1 MPTAFITGINGQ
13 DGSYLAEFLLSKNY
27 RVVGMMRN
35 KSANLDLIN
44 HILDSIE
51 IVEADLGDEASL
63 GNALARSR
71 PDEVYN
77 LAARAS
83 GSELWANP
91 ALTGEVNG
99 LLVTRLME
107 VIRKIKPDIRVCQAS
122 SSEVFGDPL
131 EAPQDES
138 TPLRPRNPYGAAKTY
153 GHWITVNYRQSRGLF
168 ACSAILFNHE
178 SPRRR
183 LEFVTRKI
191 SHTVA
196 RIKFGLAKE
205 LRLGNLDASRD
216 WGFAAEYVQAMWLM
230 LQRPEPD
237 DFVIASGTSHSVR
250 EFCKL
255 AFSHVGLDYRD
266 YVVADQE
273 TFRVSENT
281 PIVGN
286 AAKAKRVLGWAPQMT
301 FEDLVRIMVDADLAR
316 LQKAPLE
323 MVSSSS
329 TSRTTH
335 ARESAAPRKL
345 GEV

>member
-1 MPTAFITGINGQ
+1 
-13 DGSYLAEFLLSKNY
+13 
-27 RVVGMMRN
+27 
-35 KSANLDLIN
+35 
-44 HILDSIE
+44 
-51 IVEADLGDEASL
+51 
-63 GNALARSR
+63 
-71 PDEVYN
+71 
-77 LAARAS
+77 
-83 GSELWANP
+83 
-91 ALTGEVNG
+91 
-99 LLVTRLME
+99 
-107 VIRKIKPDIRVCQAS
+107 
-122 SSEVFGDPL
+122 
-131 EAPQDES
+131 
-138 TPLRPRNPYGAAKTY
+138 
-153 GHWITVNYRQSRGLF
+153 
-168 ACSAILFNHE
+168 
-178 SPRRR
+178 
-183 LEFVTRKI
+183 
-191 SHTVA
+191 
-196 RIKFGLAKE
+196 
-205 LRLGNLDASRD
+205 LDASRD

-273 TFRVSENT
+273 TFRVSEKT